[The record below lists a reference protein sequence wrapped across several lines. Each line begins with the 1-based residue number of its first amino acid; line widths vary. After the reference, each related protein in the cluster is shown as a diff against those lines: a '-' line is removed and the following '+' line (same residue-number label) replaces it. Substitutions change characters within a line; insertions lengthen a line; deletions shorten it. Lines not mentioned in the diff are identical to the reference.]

1 MEEATRLFYV
11 GMTRAKKQLKLI
23 TYGYRDGK
31 KVEVSPFVTDV
42 KNIVNPADSPDK
54 NNVIIRR
61 EIGTGNIEK
70 AKHVKKVNEVPYN
83 PNAIREKE
91 KLRAGLVVVHR
102 VFGTGEIT
110 EVKEEF
116 IQMKFPAK
124 EKMLSIKA
132 CLEMGLLE
140 LV

>member
-1 MEEATRLFYV
+1 
-11 GMTRAKKQLKLI
+11 
-23 TYGYRDGK
+23 
-31 KVEVSPFVTDV
+31 
-42 KNIVNPADSPDK
+42 
-54 NNVIIRR
+54 
-61 EIGTGNIEK
+61 
-70 AKHVKKVNEVPYN
+70 
-83 PNAIREKE
+83 
-91 KLRAGLVVVHR
+91 